1 MTKILVVHGA
11 GINMRGKFQV
21 EIFGTATMD
30 DYSKQIQEYSSELG
44 VEVDIFHSNVE
55 GEVINKFYQAHEDG
69 YDAAIINPA
78 GYQSGYPALSAALTQ
93 VSFPTIEVHIS
104 NPAARGNVSQIAPSC
119 KGVITGFGLFGY
131 YIAMKAIIDMNDQKS

>member
-44 VEVDIFHSNVE
+44 VEVDIFHSNIE
-55 GEVINKFYQAHEDG
+55 GEVINKFYQAH
-69 YDAAIINPA
+69 
-78 GYQSGYPALSAALTQ
+78 
-93 VSFPTIEVHIS
+93 
-104 NPAARGNVSQIAPSC
+104 
-119 KGVITGFGLFGY
+119 
-131 YIAMKAIIDMNDQKS
+131 